1 MTGAHQRE
9 HVRIETDA
17 LLDYAGQD
25 VLLFHRIQD
34 LSLGGL
40 SILTPTPEPK
50 GTKVVMAI
58 NFPDLGDAIEI
69 EGEVAWVKNQ
79 EPKEMGIRFTNIAP
93 THRKVLNTY
102 IKKRTPLTSP

>member
-17 LLDYAGQD
+17 LLDYAGTD

-58 NFPDLGDAIEI
+58 NFPDLGDSIEI
-69 EGEVAWVKNQ
+69 EGEVAWVKKE
-79 EPKEMGIRFTNIAP
+79 EPREMGIRFTTIDPAG
-93 THRKVLNTY
+93 RKVLQTY
-102 IKKRTPLTSP
+102 IQKRTPPTHP